1 MDYGLLFAVAG
12 ICFAG
17 CFVQAACGF
26 GFAVVAM
33 GALAELLPS
42 FGEASG
48 LANLLLL
55 FVCIFFSLTLK
66 GKVRWKVILWP
77 FISYVPVSFIMVRI
91 VAADPSGIMQ
101 RLLGGALILLGCYF
115 IFLQGKLRIPIST
128 GYGMGIGVLSGIL
141 GGLFC
146 MSGVPMALYMLSLD
160 EKEEYL
166 ATIQSF
172 FALVAIYSC
181 FLHGFSGFYTS
192 AVFKL
197 LLPGLLAA
205 FLGTLAGKL
214 LFDRINREGMKKL
227 VYAFMFISGI
237 YYLFF

>member
-1 MDYGLLFAVAG
+1 MDYGLLLAVTG

-33 GALAELLPS
+33 GVLGSLLPS

-55 FVCIFFSLTLK
+55 FVCLFFVLRLK
-66 GKVRWKVILWP
+66 GKVRWGVILWP
-77 FISYVPVSFIMVRI
+77 FISHVPVSFVMVRI

-101 RLLGGALILLGCYF
+101 RLLGGALILLACYF
-115 IFLQGKLRIPIST
+115 FFLQGKLRIPVNPAA
-128 GYGMGIGVLSGIL
+128 GLGIGLLSGTL

-146 MSGVPMALYMLSLD
+146 MSGVPMALYLLSLE

-172 FALVAIYSC
+172 FAMVAVYSC
-181 FLHGFSGFYTS
+181 FLHGFSGFYT
-192 AVFKL
+192 ATVLKLFLPCL
-197 LLPGLLAA
+197 LLGGLGT
-205 FLGTLAGKL
+205 FLGKA

-227 VYAFMFISGI
+227 IYTFMLISGF

>member
-33 GALAELLPS
+33 GVLAKLLPS

-55 FVCIFFSLTLK
+55 FVCLFFVLTLK
-66 GKVRWKVILWP
+66 GKVRWSVILWP
-77 FISYVPVSFIMVRI
+77 FLSYVPVSFIMVRI

-101 RLLGGALILLGCYF
+101 RLLGGALILLACYF
-115 IFLQGKLRIPIST
+115 IFLQGKLRIPMGPAS
-128 GYGMGIGVLSGIL
+128 GLGIGILSGVL

-181 FLHGFSGFYTS
+181 FLHGFSGFYTP
-192 AVFKL
+192 VVLRL
-197 LLPGLLAA
+197 LLPGLAAA
-205 FLGTLAGKL
+205 FLGTLLGKL
-214 LFDRINREGMKKL
+214 LFDRINQDGIKKL
-227 VYAFMFISGI
+227 IYAFMLISGV

>member
-1 MDYGLLFAVAG
+1 MDYGLLLAVAG

-33 GALAELLPS
+33 GVLGKLLPS

-55 FVCIFFSLTLK
+55 CVCLSIVMRLR
-66 GKVRWKVILWP
+66 GRVRWQVILWP
-77 FISYVPVSFIMVRI
+77 FLSYVPVSFIMVRI

-101 RLLGGALILLGCYF
+101 RLLGLALILLACYF
-115 IFLQGKLRIPIST
+115 IFLQGKLRIPIGPVSGLGT
-128 GYGMGIGVLSGIL
+128 GVLSGIL

-146 MSGVPMALYMLSLD
+146 MSGVPMALYMLSLE
-160 EKEEYL
+160 EKEEYM

-172 FALVAIYSC
+172 FAMVAVYTA
-181 FLHGFSGFYTS
+181 FLHGFSGFYTPT
-192 AVFKL
+192 VLKL
-197 LLPGLLAA
+197 FLPCLVLCAA
-205 FLGTLAGKL
+205 GTLLGKA
-214 LFDRINREGMKKL
+214 LFERINQHGMKRL
-227 VYAFMFISGI
+227 VYSFMLISGV
-237 YYLFF
+237 YYAFF